1 MEDFKL
7 VNGFPHI
14 RYVRE
19 DFSHQEMLEKSHNYY
34 QWMDRRRTVRDISNR
49 PVPKAVVDQLL
60 MTASTA
66 PSGAHKQPWSFCAV
80 SDPSLKTKIRKAA
93 EQEEYKSYHGRMN
106 EEWLEDLKAIG
117 TDWHKPFL
125 EDAPWLIVVFKRIY
139 DLEGDH
145 KRNNYYVNESVG
157 IACGFLLAAIHH
169 AGLVALTH
177 TPSPMNFLSEVL
189 HRPENERPFILM
201 PVGYPKEEVYVP
213 DLKRKTLDE
222 VAVFYE

>member
-1 MEDFKL
+1 
-7 VNGFPHI
+7 
-14 RYVRE
+14 
-19 DFSHQEMLEKSHNYY
+19 MLEKSHNYY

-60 MTASTA
+60 MTASAA
-66 PSGAHKQPWSFCAV
+66 PSGAHKQPWTFCAV

-157 IACGFLLAAIHH
+157 RGWSA
-169 AGLVALTH
+169 
-177 TPSPMNFLSEVL
+177 
-189 HRPENERPFILM
+189 RR
-201 PVGYPKEEVYVP
+201 
-213 DLKRKTLDE
+213 R
-222 VAVFYE
+222 